1 MYLFVLIFTATFYAL
16 RDEQDTS
23 PTLEGHT
30 STQGGNMNT
39 QLHWPLLTVCE
50 PGPGELSNWSN
61 SHRW

>member
-39 QLHWPLLTVCE
+39 QLVSLGQGSRAT
-50 PGPGELSNWSN
+50 GPIPTAGEG
-61 SHRW
+61 